1 GTFIFDNIAP
11 RATATS
17 IAPGAVVPP
26 GSLSYQVTFSE
37 QMLASNLS
45 SDDFSLRGNARA
57 VNYSARRFSFN
68 PSGTVLTLNYA
79 ALPDENYTLAW
90 VSGASGGTNFTDLTG
105 NALDG
110 EFSGSFPSGNGTA
123 GGNFVS
129 GFIMDPGT
137 EAYPTPLTA
146 EAPLGSLIYD
156 PTLTRVIAFAGDTD
170 SFTLAVDS
178 GQTITVLVP
187 PGSVSLR
194 PTVEVRDPSNA
205 VIGSATAAAA
215 RQKALLQTM
224 ATTTGGTCTITVS
237 GAAGTTGLYTVQV
250 ILNAAQEAEGN
261 LAGVT
266 NNSVGTAQDLNG
278 SFVTLQTPL
287 TSAQRGALLG
297 RTDNAGYAA
306 APVTPSFVDI
316 STTGTISTATGDD
329 AGQTLSGSQL
339 AGFAFPFFGT
349 TYTSIAFSTNGL
361 ITFPSGDN
369 SFSNT
374 DLSTAPS
381 QAAMAALWDDLFNP
395 NTGTGPTS

>member
-1 GTFIFDNIAP
+1 AEWEVELAGVSDTGLTVVDGDTVTFSLPGGLAQGTHTVTLAAGAISNVQNTPLQAFTGTFIFDNIAP

-57 VNYSARRFSFN
+57 VNYSASSFSFN

-79 ALPDENYTLAW
+79 GLPDDNYTLTL

-110 EFSGSFPSGNGTA
+110 EFSGSFPSGHGTA

-129 GFIMDPGT
+129 GFTMDPGT
-137 EAYPTPLTA
+137 EASPTPLTA

-170 SFTLAVDS
+170 SFPLAVDS

-205 VIGSATAAAA
+205 VI
-215 RQKALLQTM
+215 
-224 ATTTGGTCTITVS
+224 
-237 GAAGTTGLYTVQV
+237 
-250 ILNAAQEAEGN
+250 
-261 LAGVT
+261 
-266 NNSVGTAQDLNG
+266 
-278 SFVTLQTPL
+278 
-287 TSAQRGALLG
+287 
-297 RTDNAGYAA
+297 
-306 APVTPSFVDI
+306 
-316 STTGTISTATGDD
+316 
-329 AGQTLSGSQL
+329 
-339 AGFAFPFFGT
+339 
-349 TYTSIAFSTNGL
+349 
-361 ITFPSGDN
+361 
-369 SFSNT
+369 
-374 DLSTAPS
+374 
-381 QAAMAALWDDLFNP
+381 
-395 NTGTGPTS
+395 